1 MIESLIVMENVYR
14 SYEIYSGLLNSRK
27 KTIQALK
34 NISLDVQKG
43 EIFGLLGP
51 NGAGKTTTI
60 KILTTLLMPDSG
72 NVTMFG
78 KDIITQYPYIR
89 ERINCLFGGERSL
102 YWRISAEDNLKYFA
116 DLYKIPYRVQKKRI
130 PELLEKVDLTE
141 WAHVKVENFS
151 KGMKQR
157 LQIARCLINNPEIL
171 FLDEP
176 TIGLDPVG
184 AKDLRQLITN
194 LKSEKKTIILT
205 THYMHEA
212 EELCSRAAF
221 INKGSIIALDTIDN
235 LKRKVQDSTK
245 IKIKCKRLNP
255 MTLETL
261 QSLEFV
267 EKIVSKECDAH
278 YELEIMIK
286 NQIDGETLLPYL
298 AGMGMTEISSSEV
311 HLEDVYLKL
320 VVS

>member
-1 MIESLIVMENVYR
+1 
-14 SYEIYSGLLNSRK
+14 
-27 KTIQALK
+27 
-34 NISLDVQKG
+34 
-43 EIFGLLGP
+43 
-51 NGAGKTTTI
+51 
-60 KILTTLLMPDSG
+60 
-72 NVTMFG
+72 
-78 KDIITQYPYIR
+78 
-89 ERINCLFGGERSL
+89 
-102 YWRISAEDNLKYFA
+102 
-116 DLYKIPYRVQKKRI
+116 
-130 PELLEKVDLTE
+130 
-141 WAHVKVENFS
+141 
-151 KGMKQR
+151 
-157 LQIARCLINNPEIL
+157 
-171 FLDEP
+171 
-176 TIGLDPVG
+176 
-184 AKDLRQLITN
+184 
-194 LKSEKKTIILT
+194 
-205 THYMHEA
+205 MHEA